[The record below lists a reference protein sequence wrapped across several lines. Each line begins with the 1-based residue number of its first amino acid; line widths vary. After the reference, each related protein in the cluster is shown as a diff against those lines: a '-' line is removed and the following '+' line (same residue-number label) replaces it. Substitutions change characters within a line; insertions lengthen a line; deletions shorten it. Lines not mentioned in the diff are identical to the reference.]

1 MLVEVWNVFLNR
13 LFIDDVCCMLESNVI
28 LIFDLVIFVVLL
40 LVFKILDVLLIVL
53 KEFVLLNNYENDFFF
68 KNFEEYV
75 LL

>member
-1 MLVEVWNVFLNR
+1 
-13 LFIDDVCCMLESNVI
+13 MLESNVI

-53 KEFVLLNNYENDFFF
+53 KEFVLLNNYENDFFL